1 MLYLVFLFKTN
12 VILSIFEY
20 CEKQKK
26 NSINKLTRSY
36 KVVVSSEDTFEER
49 LSFSTNKFNVFLVL
63 SLYSI
68 ILIAFTISVVF
79 FTQIR
84 EMVPGYSSSDLLTQA
99 IYLTKKTDSLE
110 KELELN
116 NTFYKSIENVLSG
129 KTEQIIYKDTLALS
143 NEKDNIDFQAV
154 LTNAEDSILRK
165 YVEEEDKFNLTKNE
179 LVIENKMFVSP
190 VKGQITQKFDPLNNH
205 FALDILVDTG
215 TPVKSILEGK
225 VIFSEWSVDTGHVLI
240 IDHGD
245 DIISVYKHNSKVLK
259 TQNNFVKAGEVIAYS
274 GNQGTLSTGPHL
286 HFELWKN
293 GTPINP
299 EPLFNFN

>member
-1 MLYLVFLFKTN
+1 MNTVKN
-12 VILSIFEY
+12 K
-20 CEKQKK
+20 KQKK

-49 LSFSTNKFNVFLVL
+49 LSFSTNKLNVFLVL

-79 FTQIR
+79 FTQIK

-110 KELELN
+110 NELELN

-129 KTEQIIYKDTLALS
+129 KTEQIIYKDTLAVS
-143 NEKDNIDFQAV
+143 NEEGNIDFQTV
-154 LTNAEDSILRK
+154 FTNAEDSILRK

-245 DIISVYKHNSKVLK
+245 NIISVYKHNSKVLK

>member
-1 MLYLVFLFKTN
+1 VKN
-12 VILSIFEY
+12 K
-20 CEKQKK
+20 KQKK

-49 LSFSTNKFNVFLVL
+49 FSFSTNKFNVFLVL

-110 KELELN
+110 NELELN

-129 KTEQIIYKDTLALS
+129 KTKQIIYKDTLALS

-179 LVIENKMFVSP
+179 LVIENKMFVNP

>member
-1 MLYLVFLFKTN
+1 MNTVKN
-12 VILSIFEY
+12 K
-20 CEKQKK
+20 KQKK

-110 KELELN
+110 NELELN

-129 KTEQIIYKDTLALS
+129 KTKQIIYKDTLALS

-179 LVIENKMFVSP
+179 LVIENKMFVNP

-245 DIISVYKHNSKVLK
+245 NIISVYKHNSKVLK

>member
-1 MLYLVFLFKTN
+1 MNTVKN
-12 VILSIFEY
+12 K
-20 CEKQKK
+20 KQKT
-26 NSINKLTRSY
+26 NSINKLTTSY

-110 KELELN
+110 NELELN

-129 KTEQIIYKDTLALS
+129 KTEQIIYKDTLAVS

-154 LTNAEDSILRK
+154 LANAEDSILRK
-165 YVEEEDKFNLTKNE
+165 YVEQEDKFNLTKNE

-225 VIFSEWSVDTGHVLI
+225 VIFSEWSIDTGHVLI

>member
-1 MLYLVFLFKTN
+1 LNTVKN
-12 VILSIFEY
+12 K
-20 CEKQKK
+20 KQKK

-110 KELELN
+110 NELELN

-129 KTEQIIYKDTLALS
+129 KTEEIIYKDTLAVS
-143 NEKDNIDFQAV
+143 KEKDNIDFQAV
-154 LTNAEDSILRK
+154 LANAEDSILRK

-205 FALDILVDTG
+205 FALDILADTG

>member
-1 MLYLVFLFKTN
+1 MNTVKN
-12 VILSIFEY
+12 K
-20 CEKQKK
+20 KQKK

-245 DIISVYKHNSKVLK
+245 NIISVYKHNSKVLK

>member
-1 MLYLVFLFKTN
+1 MNTVKN
-12 VILSIFEY
+12 K
-20 CEKQKK
+20 KQKK

-110 KELELN
+110 NELELN

-129 KTEQIIYKDTLALS
+129 KTEQIIYKDTLSVS
-143 NEKDNIDFQAV
+143 NEKDNIDFQA
-154 LTNAEDSILRK
+154 LLANAEDSILRK

-179 LVIENKMFVSP
+179 LVIENKMFVNP

>member
-1 MLYLVFLFKTN
+1 MNTVKN
-12 VILSIFEY
+12 K
-20 CEKQKK
+20 KQKK

-110 KELELN
+110 NELELN

-129 KTEQIIYKDTLALS
+129 KTEQIIYKDTLAVS
-143 NEKDNIDFQAV
+143 NEEDNIDFQAV

>member
-1 MLYLVFLFKTN
+1 MKN
-12 VILSIFEY
+12 K
-20 CEKQKK
+20 KQKK

-110 KELELN
+110 NELELN

-129 KTEQIIYKDTLALS
+129 KTEQIIYKDTLAVS
-143 NEKDNIDFQAV
+143 KEKDNIDFQAV
-154 LTNAEDSILRK
+154 LANAEDSILRK

-225 VIFSEWSVDTGHVLI
+225 VIFSEWSIDTGHVLI

-245 DIISVYKHNSKVLK
+245 NIISVYKHNSKVLK

>member
-1 MLYLVFLFKTN
+1 MKN
-12 VILSIFEY
+12 K
-20 CEKQKK
+20 KQKK

-110 KELELN
+110 NELELN

-129 KTEQIIYKDTLALS
+129 KTEEIIYKDTLAVS
-143 NEKDNIDFQAV
+143 KEKDNIDLQAV
-154 LTNAEDSILRK
+154 LANAEDSILRK

>member
-1 MLYLVFLFKTN
+1 
-12 VILSIFEY
+12 
-20 CEKQKK
+20 
-26 NSINKLTRSY
+26 
-36 KVVVSSEDTFEER
+36 
-49 LSFSTNKFNVFLVL
+49 
-63 SLYSI
+63 
-68 ILIAFTISVVF
+68 
-79 FTQIR
+79 
-84 EMVPGYSSSDLLTQA
+84 MVPGYSSSDLLTQA

-110 KELELN
+110 NELELN

-245 DIISVYKHNSKVLK
+245 NIISVYKHNSKVLK